1 MSQIKAG
8 AAISYLALFLNIAIG
23 LVYTPWMIRSIGKAD
38 YGLFTLAM
46 SVIHLFVFDF
56 GLGSAVTRY
65 VSKFL
70 AEGRQDKV
78 DQLLGVVSKLYFIG
92 DCIILIGLA
101 IVYFL
106 LPNIYQGL
114 TPEEM
119 EKFKTIYVIA
129 SLFCLISFP
138 FIPLNGVLTSY
149 EKFVPLKLC
158 DLSHKIIIV
167 VLMTAC
173 LLLGYGLF
181 TLVIVNSLAGIIIIL
196 LKLNVLGWPRIKA
209 IRWRFWDKHLMRAI
223 LGFSVWVTVI
233 LLAQRCIF
241 NIAPSILAFYS
252 TSAVITIL
260 GLSICL
266 EGYTYSFA
274 SAINGMFL
282 PRVSRM
288 IQNGNRDDIL
298 ALMIRVG
305 RIQILIIGL
314 ICVGFVAVGRSFI
327 NAWLGLGFEEVYT
340 CALMLILP
348 SFLQLPQEIG
358 NTTLYAE
365 NKVKLQAIVF
375 TCMALLNIV
384 LAFPLTKFFGV
395 KGICFSIMVAYLFRT
410 ISMDVIFY
418 KHLNINIFRFFKES
432 FIKMFPF
439 ILLSLGL
446 SFFTIKFIALSGG
459 WVAVA
464 AEALIC
470 TTFYVLI
477 MWFAVMNKEEKSLI
491 TTPLK
496 RIFHR

>member
-1 MSQIKAG
+1 MNQIKAG

-78 DQLLGVVSKLYFIG
+78 DQLLGVVSKLYLIG

-106 LPNIYQGL
+106 LPNVYQGL

-119 EKFKTIYVIA
+119 EKFKTIYIIA

-167 VLMTAC
+167 VMMTAC

-181 TLVIVNSLAGIIIIL
+181 ALVIVNSLAGIIIIL
-196 LKLNVLGWPRIKA
+196 FKLKVLGWPRIKA
-209 IRWRFWDKHLMRAI
+209 IQWRFWDKQMIRSI
-223 LGFSVWVTVI
+223 LSFSIWVTIV
-233 LLAQRCIF
+233 LLAQRFIF
-241 NIAPSILAFYS
+241 NIAPSILAFYA
-252 TSAVITIL
+252 TSALITIL
-260 GLSICL
+260 GLAIAL

-274 SAINGMFL
+274 SAINGMFF

-288 IQNGNRDDIL
+288 VQNGQRDDIL
-298 ALMIRVG
+298 SLMIRVG
-305 RIQILIIGL
+305 RIQIVIIGL
-314 ICVGFVAVGRSFI
+314 ICVGFIAVGRSFI
-327 NAWLGLGFEEVYT
+327 NAWLGDGFEDVYI

-348 SFLQLPQEIG
+348 SFFHLPQEIG
-358 NTTLYAE
+358 NNALYAE

-375 TCMALLNIV
+375 VCTAVLNIT
-384 LAFPLTKFFGV
+384 LGFPLTKFFGV
-395 KGICFSIMVAYLFRT
+395 KGLCFSIMAASLFRT

-418 KHLNINIFRFFKES
+418 KNLNINIFRFFKDS
-432 FIKMFPF
+432 FLKMLPF
-439 ILLSLGL
+439 ILLSL
-446 SFFTIKFIALSGG
+446 ALSYLAISFVPLAG
-459 WVAVA
+459 WTGVAVKA
-464 AEALIC
+464 IIC
-470 TTFYVLI
+470 MAIYISI
-477 MWFAVMNKEEKSLI
+477 MWFTAMNNEEKALI
-491 TTPLK
+491 INPVK

>member
-1 MSQIKAG
+1 MNQIKAG

-78 DQLLGVVSKLYFIG
+78 DQLLGVVSKLYLIG
-92 DCIILIGLA
+92 DCIILIGLV

-181 TLVIVNSLAGIIIIL
+181 ALVIVNSLAGIIIIL
-196 LKLNVLGWPRIKA
+196 FKLKVLGWPRIKA
-209 IRWRFWDKHLMRAI
+209 IQWRIWDKQMIRSI
-223 LGFSVWVTVI
+223 LGFSVWVTI
-233 LLAQRCIF
+233 TLLAQRCIF
-241 NIAPSILAFYS
+241 NIAPSILAFYA

-260 GLSICL
+260 GLAICL

-288 IQNGNRDDIL
+288 IQSGQREDIL
-298 ALMIRVG
+298 NLMIRVG

-314 ICVGFVAVGRSFI
+314 VCVGFITVGRSFI
-327 NAWLGLGFEEVYT
+327 KAWLGDGFEDVYI

-348 SFLQLPQEIG
+348 SFLHLPQEIG
-358 NTTLYAE
+358 NTTLHAE

-375 TCMALLNIV
+375 VCMAVLNIA
-384 LAFPLTKFFGV
+384 LGFPLTKFFGV
-395 KGICFSIMVAYLFRT
+395 KGLCFSIMIAYFFRT

-418 KHLNINIFRFFKES
+418 KHLNINIFRFFKDS
-432 FIKMFPF
+432 FLKMLPF
-439 ILLSLGL
+439 ILLSLALSYFAISLL
-446 SFFTIKFIALSGG
+446 SFGG
-459 WVAVA
+459 WTGVAIKIIVCVTIYLFTMWFTSMNRD
-464 AEALIC
+464 EKALI
-470 TTFYVLI
+470 I
-477 MWFAVMNKEEKSLI
+477 NPI
-491 TTPLK
+491 K
-496 RIFHR
+496 RLFHK